1 MNPSALRIRA
11 ISCFT
16 RDAGI
21 STTSCRAISA
31 LRMRVSISAIESVI
45 TPTAAL
51 PSPARLDQ
59 AGDLAAV
66 SELPEADAAQAELP
80 EHRPGPAAPPAG
92 SRRDRLADRGAE
104 QAQQLGALL
113 VGARR
118 RHDGDV
124 HPPDLVHLIVVDLRE
139 DQLLPDPDVDPPAAV
154 HRPDR

>member
-80 EHRPGPAAPPAG
+80 EHRPGPAAPPAAAVRPHFELWRSLPLFQQRLLWHLSAPSSPTARHGRPAAAGIG
-92 SRRDRLADRGAE
+92 SRIGAPS
-104 QAQQLGALL
+104 
-113 VGARR
+113 RR
-118 RHDGDV
+118 SSSAPSSSVRAGV
-124 HPPDLVHLIVVDLRE
+124 TM
-139 DQLLPDPDVDPPAAV
+139 A
-154 HRPDR
+154 